1 MRSSS
6 NRRRRS
12 YSSFIILLILAG
24 VACLAI
30 GALYWGINSL
40 SRKAVQTFGPPGIEL
55 NPVEQVTYSVRLYL
69 NEKNLIEPV
78 DTAGEV
84 QPFTVDIGESVNS
97 IAFRLQ
103 DLGIIRNADAFRLYL
118 IYAGLDKGIQAGE
131 YQLSAADSAVQIAR
145 KMQDATPSEV
155 TFTILPGWRLDEIAA
170 ALPTSG
176 LQFSADSFLKAARHP
191 DASVLPA
198 GFPKLK
204 SLEGFM
210 FPGEYKLK
218 RDIPLEAFLVT
229 VLQQFDDQVP
239 QDLRDAFK
247 QRGLKLAEAVT
258 LASVVQREA
267 MVEEEQPI
275 IASVFYN
282 RLANGM
288 KLESDPTV
296 QFALGY
302 NQKQSTWWTNPLSSD
317 DLQID
322 SPYNTYI
329 NAGLP
334 PGPISNPGISALRA
348 VAYPADTPY
357 YYFRARC
364 DGSGKHSFAKTYAE
378 HLQNACP

>member
-1 MRSSS
+1 MARPASS
-6 NRRRRS
+6 
-12 YSSFIILLILAG
+12 
-24 VACLAI
+24 
-30 GALYWGINSL
+30 
-40 SRKAVQTFGPPGIEL
+40 L
-55 NPVEQVTYSVRLYL
+55 NPVEQITYSVRLYL
-69 NEKNLIEPV
+69 NEKNLTEPA
-78 DTAGEV
+78 DTAGEA
-84 QPFTVDIGESVNS
+84 QPFNVEMGEPVNS

-103 DLGIIRNADAFRLYL
+103 ELGIIRNADAFRLYL

-131 YQLSAADSAVQIAR
+131 YQLSSADNALQIAR
-145 KMQDATPSEV
+145 MMQDATPSEV

-176 LQFSADSFLKAARHP
+176 LQFSPDSFLKAARHP

-210 FPGEYKLK
+210 FPGEYRVK
-218 RDIPLEAFLVT
+218 RDIPLDAFLVT
-229 VLQQFDDQVP
+229 VLQQFDEQVS
-239 QDLRDAFK
+239 QDMRDAYK
-247 QRGLKLAEAVT
+247 QRGLKLTEAVA
-258 LASVVQREA
+258 LASIVQREA
-267 MVEEEQPI
+267 MVEQEQPI

-282 RLANGM
+282 RLADGM

-302 NQKQSTWWTNPLSSD
+302 NKKQSTWWTNPLSSD
-317 DLQID
+317 DLHID
-322 SPYNTYI
+322 SPYNTYL
-329 NAGLP
+329 NTGLP

-348 VAYPADTPY
+348 VAYPAETPY

-364 DGSGKHSFAKTYAE
+364 DGSGKHSFAQTYEE

>member
-1 MRSSS
+1 MRKS
-6 NRRRRS
+6 RRS
-12 YSSFIILLILAG
+12 YSLFVLLLALAGLACLLIG
-24 VACLAI
+24 
-30 GALYWGINSL
+30 GFYWGLNTL
-40 SRKAVQTFGPPGIEL
+40 SRQAVQTFGPPGIEL
-55 NPVEQVTYSVRLYL
+55 NSLDQITYSVRLYL
-69 NEKNLIEPV
+69 NEKNLVDPV
-78 DTAGEV
+78 DPSGQE
-84 QPFTVDIGESVNS
+84 QPFTVEIGESVNS

-103 DLGIIRNADAFRLYL
+103 GQGIIRNADAFRLYL

-131 YQLSAADSAVQIAR
+131 YKLSPAVSAVQIAQ

-155 TFTILPGWRLDEIAA
+155 TFQILPGWRLDEIAA

-176 LQFSADSFLKAARHP
+176 LQFSPASFLKAARRP
-191 DASVLPA
+191 NASVLPA
-198 GFPKLK
+198 DFPKLK

-210 FPGEYKLK
+210 LPGEYQLK
-218 RDIPLEAFLVT
+218 RDISLEAFLVT

-239 QDLRDAFK
+239 QDLRDAYD
-247 QRGLKLAEAVT
+247 QRGLNLTEAVA
-258 LASVVQREA
+258 LASIVQREA

-282 RLANGM
+282 RLAEGM

-302 NQKQSTWWTNPLSSD
+302 NKQQSTWWTNPLSSD

-322 SPYNTYI
+322 SPYNTYLV
-329 NAGLP
+329 AGLP

-364 DGSGKHSFAKTYAE
+364 DNSGRHSFAKTYEE
-378 HLQNACP
+378 HVQNACP

>member
-1 MRSSS
+1 MQSSS
-6 NRRRRS
+6 RRMRRS
-12 YSSFIILLILAG
+12 YSSFVILLVLAG
-24 VACLAI
+24 LACLVI
-30 GALYWGINSL
+30 GGFYWGLNSL
-40 SRKAVQTFGPPGIEL
+40 SRRAIQTFGPPGIEL
-55 NPVEQVTYSVRLYL
+55 SSFEQVTYSVRLYL
-69 NEKNLIEPV
+69 NEKNLEDPL
-78 DTAGEV
+78 DPAGQE
-84 QPFTVDIGESVNS
+84 QPFKVEIGESVNS

-103 DLGIIRNADAFRLYL
+103 DVGLIRNADAFRLFL

-131 YQLSAADSAVQIAR
+131 YKLSPAKNAIQIAQM
-145 KMQDATPSEV
+145 MQDATPSEI

-176 LQFSADSFLKAARHP
+176 LQFSPASFLKAARRP

-198 GFPKLK
+198 GFPNLK

-210 FPGEYKLK
+210 LPGVYHLK
-218 RDIPLEAFLVT
+218 RDISLKAFLVT

-239 QDLRDAFK
+239 QELRDAYK
-247 QRGLKLAEAVT
+247 KHGLKLTEAVT
-258 LASVVQREA
+258 LASIVQREA

-282 RLANGM
+282 RLAQGM

-302 NQKQSTWWTNPLSSD
+302 NKQQSTWWTNPLSSD

-322 SPYNTYI
+322 SPYNTYL

-334 PGPISNPGISALRA
+334 PGPISSPGISALRA
-348 VAYPADTPY
+348 VAYPAETPY

-364 DGSGKHSFAKTYAE
+364 DNSGKHSFAKTYDE
-378 HLQNACP
+378 HVQNACP

>member
-1 MRSSS
+1 MRTS
-6 NRRRRS
+6 RRRS
-12 YSSFIILLILAG
+12 SNSSFIILIILAG
-24 VACLAI
+24 VACLII
-30 GALYWGINSL
+30 GGLYWGVNSL

-55 NPVEQVTYSVRLYL
+55 NTIEQVTYSARLYF

-78 DTAGEV
+78 DPTGAK
-84 QPFTVDIGESVNS
+84 QPFTVDMGETVNS

-103 DLGIIRNADAFRLYL
+103 QLGIIRNADAFRLYL

-131 YQLSAADSAVQIAR
+131 YQLSPADSAVQVAR
-145 KMQDATPSEV
+145 MMQDATPSEV

-176 LQFSADSFLKAARHP
+176 LQFSPDSFLKAAHHP

-210 FPGEYKLK
+210 FPGVYKLK

-229 VLQQFDDQVP
+229 VLQHFDDAVT
-239 QDLRDAFK
+239 QDLRDAYK
-247 QRGLKLAEAVT
+247 QRGLKLAEAVAM
-258 LASVVQREA
+258 ASMVQREA
-267 MVEEEQPI
+267 MVEEEQPM

-302 NQKQSTWWTNPLSSD
+302 NQQQATWWTNPLSSD
-317 DLQID
+317 NLQIN

-334 PGPISNPGISALRA
+334 PGPISSPGISALRA

-357 YYFRARC
+357 FYFRARC

>member
-1 MRSSS
+1 MRSNNS
-6 NRRRRS
+6 RRRS
-12 YSSFIILLILAG
+12 YSSFVFLIILAG
-24 VACLAI
+24 AACLVI
-30 GALYWGINSL
+30 GALYWGVNSL

-55 NPVEQVTYSVRLYL
+55 NTVEQITYSVRLYL
-69 NEKNLIEPV
+69 NEKNLMDPA
-78 DTAGEV
+78 DPAGEAQSFNV
-84 QPFTVDIGESVNS
+84 AMGEPVNS

-103 DLGIIRNADAFRLYL
+103 ELGIIRNADAFRLYL

-131 YQLSAADSAVQIAR
+131 YQLSSSDSAVQIAR
-145 KMQDATPSEV
+145 MMQDATPSEV

-210 FPGEYKLK
+210 FPGEYRLK

-229 VLQQFDDQVP
+229 VLQQFDEQVT
-239 QDLRDAFK
+239 QDMRDAYK
-247 QRGLKLAEAVT
+247 QRGLKLTEAIT
-258 LASVVQREA
+258 LSSIVQREA

-282 RLANGM
+282 RLADGM

-302 NQKQSTWWTNPLSSD
+302 NKQQSTWWTNPLSSN

-322 SPYNTYI
+322 SPYNTYL

-334 PGPISNPGISALRA
+334 PAPISNPGISALRA
-348 VAYPADTPY
+348 VAYPAETPY

-364 DGSGKHSFAKTYAE
+364 DGSGKHSFSQTYEE

>member
-1 MRSSS
+1 MLMQTRS
-6 NRRRRS
+6 RRRS
-12 YSSFIILLILAG
+12 SSSFIILVILAG
-24 VACLAI
+24 VACLII
-30 GALYWGINSL
+30 GAFYWGINSL
-40 SRKAVQTFGPPGIEL
+40 SRKAVQTFGPPGIQL
-55 NPVEQVTYSVRLYL
+55 NTFEQVTYSVRLYL
-69 NEKNLIEPV
+69 NEKNLVEPV
-78 DTAGEV
+78 DSAGQA
-84 QPFTVDIGESVNS
+84 QPFTVEMGEPVNS

-103 DLGIIRNADAFRLYL
+103 DLGIIRNADAFRLFL

-131 YQLSAADSAVQIAR
+131 YQLSAADNAVQIAR
-145 KMQDATPSEV
+145 MMQDATPSEV

-176 LQFSADSFLKAARHP
+176 LQFSPDNFLKAARHP
-191 DASVLPA
+191 DASVLPS

-210 FPGEYKLK
+210 FPGEYHLK

-229 VLQQFDDQVP
+229 VLQQFDEQVP
-239 QDLRDAFK
+239 QELRDAYK
-247 QRGLKLAEAVT
+247 QRGLKLTEAVV
-258 LASVVQREA
+258 LASMVQREA

-282 RLANGM
+282 RLAGGM

-302 NQKQSTWWTNPLSSD
+302 NKQHSTWWTNPLSSD

-322 SPYNTYI
+322 SPYNTYLH
-329 NAGLP
+329 AGLP

-348 VAYPADTPY
+348 VAYPAETPY

-364 DGSGKHSFAKTYAE
+364 DSSGKHSFAKTYEE

>member
-1 MRSSS
+1 MRTS
-6 NRRRRS
+6 RRRS
-12 YSSFIILLILAG
+12 SNSSFIILIILAG
-24 VACLAI
+24 VACLII
-30 GALYWGINSL
+30 GGLYWGVNSL

-55 NPVEQVTYSVRLYL
+55 NTIEQVTYSARLYF

-78 DTAGEV
+78 DPTGAK
-84 QPFTVDIGESVNS
+84 QPFTVDMGETVNS

-103 DLGIIRNADAFRLYL
+103 QLGIIRNADAFRLYL

-131 YQLSAADSAVQIAR
+131 YQLSPADSAVQVAR
-145 KMQDATPSEV
+145 MMQDATPSEV

-176 LQFSADSFLKAARHP
+176 LQFSPDSFLKAARHP

-210 FPGEYKLK
+210 FPGVYKLK

-229 VLQQFDDQVP
+229 VLQHFDDAVT
-239 QDLRDAFK
+239 QDLRDAYK
-247 QRGLKLAEAVT
+247 QRGLKLAEAVAM
-258 LASVVQREA
+258 ASMVQREA
-267 MVEEEQPI
+267 MVEEEQPM

-302 NQKQSTWWTNPLSSD
+302 NQQQATWWINPLSSD
-317 DLQID
+317 NLQIN

-334 PGPISNPGISALRA
+334 PGPISSPGISALRA

-357 YYFRARC
+357 FYFRARC

>member
-1 MRSSS
+1 MP
-6 NRRRRS
+6 RRQGS
-12 YSSFIILLILAG
+12 YSSFIILIILAG
-24 VACLAI
+24 AACLFI
-30 GALYWGINSL
+30 GALYWGVNNL
-40 SRKAVQTFGPPGIEL
+40 SRKAMQTFGPPGIQL
-55 NPVEQVTYSVRLYL
+55 NPVEQITYSVRLYL
-69 NEKNLIEPV
+69 NEKNLMEPA
-78 DTAGEV
+78 DTAGEA
-84 QPFTVDIGESVNS
+84 QPFNVEMGESVNS

-103 DLGIIRNADAFRLYL
+103 ELGIIRNADAFRLYL

-131 YQLSAADSAVQIAR
+131 YQLSPADNALQIAR
-145 KMQDATPSEV
+145 MMQDATPSEV

-176 LQFSADSFLKAARHP
+176 LQFSPDSFLKAARHP

-210 FPGEYKLK
+210 FPGEYRVK

-229 VLQQFDDQVP
+229 VLQQFDEQVS
-239 QDLRDAFK
+239 QDMRDAYK
-247 QRGLKLAEAVT
+247 QRGLKLTEAVA
-258 LASVVQREA
+258 LASIVQREA

-282 RLANGM
+282 RLADGM

-302 NQKQSTWWTNPLSSD
+302 NKKQSTWWTNPLSSD

-322 SPYNTYI
+322 SPYNTYL
-329 NAGLP
+329 NTGLP

-348 VAYPADTPY
+348 VAYPAETPY

-364 DGSGKHSFAKTYAE
+364 DGSGKHSFAQTYEE
-378 HLQNACP
+378 HLQNGCP

>member
-1 MRSSS
+1 MQIR
-6 NRRRRS
+6 NRRRS
-12 YSSFIILLILAG
+12 YSSFVLVIILAG
-24 VACLAI
+24 VACLII

-40 SRKAVQTFGPPGIEL
+40 SRKAVQNFGPPGIEL
-55 NPVEQVTYSVRLYL
+55 NMVEQITYSARLYL
-69 NEKNLIEPV
+69 NEKNLVEPV
-78 DTAGEV
+78 DLAGSP
-84 QPFTVDIGESVNS
+84 QSFTVEMGESVNS

-103 DLGIIRNADAFRLYL
+103 DLGIIRNADAFRLFL

-131 YQLSAADSAVQIAR
+131 YQLSAADNAMQIAR
-145 KMQDATPSEV
+145 MMQDATPSEV
-155 TFTILPGWRLDEIAA
+155 TFSILPGWRLDEIAA

-176 LQFSADSFLKAARHP
+176 LQFSPDNFLKAARHP
-191 DASVLPA
+191 DASILPA

-210 FPGEYKLK
+210 FPGEYHLK

-229 VLQQFDDQVP
+229 VLQQFDEQVP
-239 QDLRDAFK
+239 QDVRDAYK
-247 QRGLKLAEAVT
+247 QRGLKLAEAVA

-267 MVEEEQPI
+267 IVEEEQPI

-302 NQKQSTWWTNPLSSD
+302 NKKQSTWWTNPLSSN

-322 SPYNTYI
+322 SPYNTYLI
-329 NAGLP
+329 AGLP

-348 VAYPADTPY
+348 VAYPAETPY
-357 YYFRARC
+357 FYFRARC
-364 DGSGKHSFAKTYAE
+364 DGSGTHSFAQTYEE
-378 HLQNACP
+378 HVQNACP

>member
-1 MRSSS
+1 MRTS
-6 NRRRRS
+6 RRRS
-12 YSSFIILLILAG
+12 SNSSFIILIILAG
-24 VACLAI
+24 VACLII
-30 GALYWGINSL
+30 GGLYWGVNSL

-55 NPVEQVTYSVRLYL
+55 NTIEQVTYSARLYF

-78 DTAGEV
+78 DPTGAK
-84 QPFTVDIGESVNS
+84 QPFTVDMGETVNS

-103 DLGIIRNADAFRLYL
+103 QLGIIRNADAFRLYL

-131 YQLSAADSAVQIAR
+131 YQLSPADSAVQVAR
-145 KMQDATPSEV
+145 MMQDATPSEV

-176 LQFSADSFLKAARHP
+176 LQFSPDSFLKAARHP

-210 FPGEYKLK
+210 FPGVYKLK

-229 VLQQFDDQVP
+229 VLQHFDDAVT
-239 QDLRDAFK
+239 QDLRDAYK
-247 QRGLKLAEAVT
+247 QRGLKLAEAVAM
-258 LASVVQREA
+258 ASMVQREA
-267 MVEEEQPI
+267 MVEEEQPM

-302 NQKQSTWWTNPLSSD
+302 NQQQATWWINPLSSD
-317 DLQID
+317 NLQID

-334 PGPISNPGISALRA
+334 PGPISSPGISALRA

-357 YYFRARC
+357 FYFRARC

>member
-1 MRSSS
+1 MQS
-6 NRRRRS
+6 NHSRRRS
-12 YSSFIILLILAG
+12 YSSFVFLIILAG
-24 VACLAI
+24 AACLVI
-30 GALYWGINSL
+30 GALYWGVNSL
-40 SRKAVQTFGPPGIEL
+40 SRQAVQTFGPPGIEL
-55 NPVEQVTYSVRLYL
+55 NTVEQITYSVRLYL
-69 NEKNLIEPV
+69 NEKNLMDPA
-78 DTAGEV
+78 DPAGEAQSFNV
-84 QPFTVDIGESVNS
+84 EMGEPVNS

-103 DLGIIRNADAFRLYL
+103 ELGIIRNADAFRLYL

-131 YQLSAADSAVQIAR
+131 YQLSSSDSAVQIAR
-145 KMQDATPSEV
+145 MMQDATPSEV

-210 FPGEYKLK
+210 FPGEYRLK

-229 VLQQFDDQVP
+229 VLQQFDEQVT
-239 QDLRDAFK
+239 QDMRDAYK
-247 QRGLKLAEAVT
+247 QRGLKLTEAVT
-258 LASVVQREA
+258 LSSIVQREA

-282 RLANGM
+282 RLADGM

-302 NQKQSTWWTNPLSSD
+302 NKQQSTWWTNPLSSN
-317 DLQID
+317 DLQIN
-322 SPYNTYI
+322 SPYNTYQ

-334 PGPISNPGISALRA
+334 PAPISNPGISALRA
-348 VAYPADTPY
+348 VAYPAETPY

-364 DGSGKHSFAKTYAE
+364 DGSGKHSFSQTYEE